1 MVVEPALLLPL
12 GGLGEAESDDDLERR
27 GLDYLGGVALC
38 LYTATVVSLANI
50 LQLRLMRGAG
60 WGNDHLMM
68 ASGKHLMTR

>member
-12 GGLGEAESDDDLERR
+12 GGLGGVESDDMERR
-27 GLDYLGGVALC
+27 GLGYLGGGALC

-50 LQLRLMRGAG
+50 LQLRFMRGTG

>member
-12 GGLGEAESDDDLERR
+12 GGLGGAESDDTERR
-27 GLDYLGGVALC
+27 GLSYLGGVALC

-68 ASGKHLMTR
+68 ASGKHL

>member
-12 GGLGEAESDDDLERR
+12 GGLGGAESDDMERR

-68 ASGKHLMTR
+68 ASGKHLD

>member
-1 MVVEPALLLPL
+1 MWSTCVSSCAFREK
-12 GGLGEAESDDDLERR
+12 E
-27 GLDYLGGVALC
+27 GGVALC

-68 ASGKHLMTR
+68 ASGKHL